1 MRLHHIVEHIIGR
14 VEESY
19 RTQGEGSYEIITAQ
33 SGCQCLINDIAN
45 HGCTQT
51 ELNPNDVER
60 NHIGGEEQEDE
71 RNADSVCKNR
81 ITMFLITRIGTDHT
95 CRKYL
100 HQQKHHKLTDGS
112 ILILDTYYEIDH
124 HGHSRKE
131 DASGHSLAIEHEE
144 KGRID
149 QC

>member
-1 MRLHHIVEHIIGR
+1 M
-14 VEESY
+14 
-19 RTQGEGSYEIITAQ
+19 
-33 SGCQCLINDIAN
+33 
-45 HGCTQT
+45 
-51 ELNPNDVER
+51 NPNDVER

-100 HQQKHHKLTDGS
+100 HQQKHYKLTDGS
-112 ILILDTYYEIDH
+112 IGIPHHHILILDAYYEIDH

-144 KGRID
+144 EG
-149 QC
+149 